1 MRVRHRSQLTFTIL
15 AALAVV
21 LPARGFQPAQAVK
34 VLASAEHEVGGVK
47 VELLE
52 AKRDSPTV
60 VTVRWR
66 YRNETNESKQL
77 THQRTGWMDP
87 YRLSV
92 ESYLLDEV
100 KQIKFPVSRDDDRRP
115 VASRNGQPNQYISI
129 RPKATI
135 EVWAKYIVPESSG
148 TVTVAIDGISPF
160 GKIAITK

>member
-1 MRVRHRSQLTFTIL
+1 MAIPRIGAFLLITLGLLAVSLPL
-15 AALAVV
+15 AA
-21 LPARGFQPAQAVK
+21 FQTGQDTK
-34 VLASAEHEVGGVK
+34 VLASAEHEAGGVK

-66 YRNETNESKQL
+66 YRNETSEAKRL
-77 THQRTGWMDP
+77 TTERTGWMDP

-92 ESYLLDEV
+92 DSYLLDEV

-129 RPKATI
+129 RPKGTI
-135 EVWAKYIVPESSG
+135 EVWAKYIVPESTA
-148 TVTVAIDGISPF
+148 TVTVAIDGVRHF
-160 GKIAITK
+160 GKIAISK